1 MSTRRSFL
9 ASLATAILLAG
20 GLLLGCGGG
29 GGGSGATIDIGS
41 LQSMT
46 GPTNT
51 FGTSCDNGIRLAA
64 DEQNGRGGLLGKTIN
79 IITADTESDASKAKS
94 AVLKLLDQDRV
105 CAVLGEVA
113 SSRSMAAAPYCQ
125 DKKIPMLSPAS
136 TNPEVTK
143 YGDYIFRS
151 CYIDDLQG
159 AWIAQYAAENKMPT
173 AAMLVDQ
180 QQDYSKGLAKAIEAE
195 YTRLGGKIARTE
207 NYRTGDNDFSVPLT
221 AIKDSKPDIVFLPG
235 YYSEVPAIVKTA
247 RELGITCPFMGG
259 DGWESDKLIERGG
272 AALEGCLFTTHS
284 DSNDPDP
291 RVQGFVTRYKAK
303 YGKVPDAMA
312 VLGYDAANI
321 MFKAIQT
328 AGGTEGP
335 KMRDALAATRDFPGV
350 SGDITINK
358 DRNAEKPGVVIEIKT
373 GKFQMKQRVGLKKP
387 NP

>member
-1 MSTRRSFL
+1 MISRRSFL
-9 ASLATAILLAG
+9 ASLAAACLLAAT
-20 GLLLGCGGG
+20 LLPGCGGG
-29 GGGSGATIDIGS
+29 GPSNTIDLGS
-41 LQSMT
+41 LASMT

-51 FGTSCDNGIRLAA
+51 FGTSCDHGIRLAA
-64 DEQNGRGGLLGKTIN
+64 EEQNAKGGLLGKKIN

-105 CAVLGEVA
+105 VAVLGEVA

-125 DKKIPMLSPAS
+125 DKHIPMLTPAS

-151 CYIDDLQG
+151 CFVDDQQG
-159 AWIAQYAAENKMPT
+159 AWIAQYAAEKKLLT
-173 AAMLVDQ
+173 AALLVDQ
-180 QQDYSKGLAKAIEAE
+180 QQDYSKGLAKSIDAE

-207 NYRTGDNDFSVPLT
+207 NFRTGDNDFSVPLT
-221 AIKDSKPDIVFLPG
+221 AIKNTKPDIVFLPG

-247 RELGITCPFMGG
+247 RELGITCPFIGG

-291 RVQGFVTRYKAK
+291 RVQGFVSRYKAK
-303 YGKVPDAMA
+303 YGNVPDAMA

-321 MFKAIQT
+321 MFQAIT
-328 AGGTEGP
+328 SAGATDGP
-335 KMRDALAATRDFPGV
+335 KIRAALAATRNFPGV
-350 SGDITINK
+350 SGDITINQ
-358 DRNAEKPGVVIEIKT
+358 DRNAEKPGVVIEIIN
-373 GKFQMKQRVGLKKP
+373 GKFQMKQRVGVQKP
-387 NP
+387 AP